1 MCARK
6 ALLVLV
12 AVGFFAAARAPA
24 AEPDLVPLPLAPVG
38 QKAPRPPPRWLKKGR
53 LGTLS
58 LKSATAGAVVQIDG
72 LEVGAVPLG
81 PVQLPPGKHEVRL
94 SKPGFREQHQRFA
107 IKAGQKAT
115 VALSLKAIK
124 GLPLEETVVV
134 RAGEQST
141 LFVAGPAPLP
151 ELPPPPPLPLPEL
164 KPAAKES
171 PKLAAKAPA
180 DLPPPLLVA
189 AVLPPRTAVAVTRL
203 AVPAAAT
210 QSVASSDDRPLTR
223 RWYFWGGAAA
233 VATVV
238 AFGVVYA
245 LPARYVERRDPTQAC
260 GGPCGIVINK

>member
-94 SKPGFREQHQRFA
+94 SMPGFREQQQRFA

-124 GLPLEETVVV
+124 GLPLEET
-134 RAGEQST
+134 
-141 LFVAGPAPLP
+141 PA
-151 ELPPPPPLPLPEL
+151 PPLPLPEL

-233 VATVV
+233 AATVL
-238 AFGVVYA
+238 ALGVVYA